1 MSTISLRI
9 PPDTRD
15 LIDRAAKATG
25 QTRTDFMLGT
35 AKRAAEEA
43 LLDQRFFHLETAE
56 YEAFLEAL
64 DAAQAAECAT
74 TVGEMRHHR
83 GRSEPA
89 GSAQPDA
96 RLLPIR

>member
-64 DAAQAAECAT
+64 DAPPRDLPEL
-74 TVGEMRHHR
+74 RK
-83 GRSEPA
+83 
-89 GSAQPDA
+89 
-96 RLLPIR
+96 LLNAPPPWEK